1 MLLSVVVRKLY
12 WEWAKPPERFL
23 LVLPVVEPV
32 HLLLG
37 EQFLTD
43 ALELQ
48 ELAALHPKSF
58 PLSRPEFI
66 QPASSRTHSPGP
78 ISLLPRPRAELIRK
92 IDTTEISAQ
101 SAMLKPSTVSAPR
114 ISKPKSLP
122 AASSARR
129 IPLVLLRA
137 PILQKRTPAALKTAL
152 QPRRIPKNCY
162 TVLMQRGKPQRK
174 PAASSPTKP
183 GSNNTPK
190 NAKSPRPSSQG
201 PQPQR
206 GLTPRKSSPG
216 PVTVQ
221 KPGIPTV
228 PPKAAAANVKPPL
241 NKTATAT

>member
-66 QPASSRTHSPGP
+66 QPAR
-78 ISLLPRPRAELIRK
+78 ISLLPRPRAEPIRK
-92 IDTTEISAQ
+92 IDTAEISAQ

-206 GLTPRKSSPG
+206 GLTPRKSSTG